1 MKNFNKI
8 YKSYEI
14 VKYYSKNRNKWSNFY
29 KSEKK
34 IIDQLNIHKDSTIL
48 DIGSACGGLGG
59 ALRKRYKIK
68 SYTGV
73 EINKDAYKF
82 AKSRYKIFKFIN
94 SDILNY
100 EKNKKK
106 ISKFNY
112 VFSLGCVDWNF
123 EINKMI
129 KKAWQHV
136 INEGYLVITL
146 RLTNKSK
153 FKSSYQYIN
162 FSSVKKGEK
171 AFYQV
176 LNIKD
181 LYQKLIKFNISKIK
195 SFGYW
200 GKPNPTV
207 ITKHKKI
214 FFIALALKKS
224 SIKKKV
230 NLNSLKKILF

>member
-34 IIDQLNIHKDSTIL
+34 VIDQLNIHKDSTIL

-94 SDILNY
+94 SNILNY
-100 EKNKKK
+100 EINKKK
-106 ISKFNY
+106 LSKFNY

-123 EINKMI
+123 EINRML

-146 RLTNKSK
+146 RLTDKSK
-153 FKSSYQYIN
+153 FKRSYQYIN
-162 FSSVKKGEK
+162 FSSAMKGEK

-181 LYQKLIKFNISKIK
+181 LYKKLIKFNISKIK
-195 SFGYW
+195 FFGYW

-224 SIKKKV
+224 SIKKKIS
-230 NLNSLKKILF
+230 LNSLKKILI

>member
-1 MKNFNKI
+1 MWWF
-8 YKSYEI
+8 
-14 VKYYSKNRNKWSNFY
+14 
-29 KSEKK
+29 
-34 IIDQLNIHKDSTIL
+34 
-48 DIGSACGGLGG
+48 GG

-68 SYTGV
+68 RYTGI

-94 SDILNY
+94 SDILDY

-123 EINKMI
+123 EINKML

-146 RLTNKSK
+146 RLTDKSK

-162 FSSVKKGEK
+162 FSSAMKGR
-171 AFYQV
+171 
-176 LNIKD
+176 
-181 LYQKLIKFNISKIK
+181 K
-195 SFGYW
+195 SF
-200 GKPNPTV
+200 
-207 ITKHKKI
+207 
-214 FFIALALKKS
+214 LS
-224 SIKKKV
+224 SFKYKRSI
-230 NLNSLKKILF
+230 

>member
-1 MKNFNKI
+1 MKNLNKI

-14 VKYYSKNRNKWSNFY
+14 VKYYSKNRNKWQNFY

-34 IIDQLNIHKDSTIL
+34 IIDQLNINKDSTIL
-48 DIGSACGGLGG
+48 DIGSACGGLGV

-68 SYTGV
+68 RYTGI
-73 EINKDAYKF
+73 EINKAAYKF
-82 AKSRYKIFKFIN
+82 AKSRYKTFKFIN

-112 VFSLGCVDWNF
+112 VFSLGCIDWNF
-123 EINKMI
+123 EINKML

-146 RLTNKSK
+146 RLTDKSK

-162 FSSVKKGEK
+162 FSSAMKGEK

-181 LYQKLIKFNISKIK
+181 LYKKLIKFNISKIK
-195 SFGYW
+195 FFGYW

-214 FFIALALKKS
+214 FFTALALKKS
-224 SIKKKV
+224 PIKKKIS
-230 NLNSLKKILF
+230 LNSLRKILF